1 MTTFSLDVKAFAAKV
16 EEAADAAISKIC
28 LDLLKD
34 IVLNTP
40 VDSGRARANWQCSLN
55 APTSGEIA
63 FSADTGSG
71 ITAPKVSAG
80 STYAIDVGGIVASKA
95 SGNIFWISNNLPY
108 IYRLEFE
115 QWSKQAPSGMVRLAI
130 NRAERKMR

>member
-1 MTTFSLDVKAFAAKV
+1 MTTFSLDVKAFAAKA

-28 LDLLKD
+28 LDLLSD

-40 VDSGRARANWQCSLN
+40 VDTGRARANWFTSIG
-55 APTSGEIA
+55 APSGATVEHEGAQSAAGVAIGRA
-63 FSADTGSG
+63 SADIAS
-71 ITAPKVSAG
+71 APR
-80 STYAIDVGGIVASKA
+80 
-95 SGNIFWISNNLPY
+95 NIFWISNNLPY

>member
-1 MTTFSLDVKAFAAKV
+1 MSKFSLDVKKFAAKA
-16 EEAADAAISKIC
+16 EKAADDAISKIC
-28 LDLLKD
+28 LDLLSD

-40 VDSGRARANWQCSLN
+40 VDSGRARANWQCSIG
-55 APTSGEIA
+55 APASGQVQFEG
-63 FSADTGSG
+63 DTGSG
-71 ITAPKVSAG
+71 IRAPRESAASARAIAAG
-80 STYAIDVGGIVASKA
+80 SVAVASA
-95 SGNIFWISNNLPY
+95 PRNIFWISNNLPY

>member
-1 MTTFSLDVKAFAAKV
+1 MTSFSLNVKKFAEKAEKD
-16 EEAADAAISKIC
+16 ADAAISKIC

-55 APTSGEIA
+55 TPASGEIA

-80 STYAIDVGGIVASKA
+80 STYAIDVGGIVTSQAPR
-95 SGNIFWISNNLPY
+95 NIFWISNNLPY
-108 IYRLEFE
+108 INRLEFD
-115 QWSKQAPSGMVRLAI
+115 QWSNQAPNGMVRLAI

>member
-1 MTTFSLDVKAFAAKV
+1 MTSFSLDVKKFAEKAGKD
-16 EEAADAAISKIC
+16 ADAVISKIC
-28 LDLLKD
+28 LDLLSD

-40 VDSGRARANWQCSLN
+40 VDTGRARANWQCSIGS
-55 APTSGEIA
+55 PSTGQIA
-63 FSADTGSG
+63 FEADAGRG
-71 ITAPKVSAG
+71 VSAPAISGG
-80 STYAIDVGGIVASKA
+80 STYAISAGAAAVANA
-95 SGNIFWISNNLPY
+95 PRNIFWISNNLPY